1 MAGFANIDSAINTM
15 YICAPKTVIAFSLIL
30 SFLDSKT
37 TSFRSKSPEVE
48 TSKDALNE
56 RDFILNLQTTAPS
69 KFDYRWL

>member
-1 MAGFANIDSAINTM
+1 
-15 YICAPKTVIAFSLIL
+15 
-30 SFLDSKT
+30 
-37 TSFRSKSPEVE
+37 VE